1 MNFILGTLGKLN
13 MYLCLFF
20 FFFNLGGTP
29 LKIVLFV
36 FYFLHFFK
44 RMCEFQKIVPISFG
58 RSKGA
63 ELPPLK
69 ETSKNDRSYLYF
81 FLEFS
86 FY

>member
-1 MNFILGTLGKLN
+1 
-13 MYLCLFF
+13 MYLHLFFF

-81 FLEFS
+81 FLEFVFLLKYS
-86 FY
+86 